1 MSTTVTTATVIRSDH
16 FSPHYPTT
24 PTKNGDTNK
33 IVVIFLQAKV
43 MRKQLLILHNSLAAY
58 FSGNKEELEKTMKEF
73 HVRVMSK
80 GEGTSFL
87 ETH

>member
-1 MSTTVTTATVIRSDH
+1 
-16 FSPHYPTT
+16 
-24 PTKNGDTNK
+24 
-33 IVVIFLQAKV
+33 
-43 MRKQLLILHNSLAAY
+43 MRKQLLILHNAQAAY

-73 HVRVMSK
+73 HIRIMSK